1 MGKNRIASNI
11 QWEHTN
17 IKGVEKYYNYDWG
30 IVAFEIARNRL
41 NNKFT
46 DIELSYNYIYLL
58 IGNEGPVER
67 YM

>member
-30 IVAFEIARNRL
+30 IVAFEIARNSL

-46 DIELSYNYIYLL
+46 DIELGISKN
-58 IGNEGPVER
+58 
-67 YM
+67 M